1 MKIEELQQKKII
13 YRNKKLYAINNT
25 DTEVLD
31 EHSDFSL
38 GSITKIFTALTA
50 VILDEQGVLSLDENV
65 DKYLTS
71 KQLKGIKIIDLI
83 THTSG
88 LKGNYEGYDPEIGME
103 KEYKTLLDLFQD
115 YKKEK
120 MATGEKG
127 KYVYSNLGYNIL
139 GAVIESAT
147 GMNFEDVVREKI
159 FDPLGMKNSG
169 FGKTK
174 TTLYDFNKKKLTKF
188 IWNEI
193 NSSKADGGLRTTIFD
208 LLKFKNFTS
217 LINKTSLEKMKKFYF
232 LKFDSD
238 EDCWRLSHNGAQS
251 GVWTRLTFKYN
262 KDWSVKSQLIMLST
276 NAEILFF

>member
-25 DTEVLD
+25 DTEVLN

-38 GSITKIFTALTA
+38 ASITKIFTALTA
-50 VILDEQGVLSLDENV
+50 VILDEQGVLSLDDNV

-88 LKGNYEGYDPEIGME
+88 LKANYEGYDWEIGME
-103 KEYKTLLDLFQD
+103 KEYKTMLDLFQD

-127 KYVYSNLGYNIL
+127 KRVYSNLGYNIL
-139 GAVIESAT
+139 GAAIESAT
-147 GMNFEDVVREKI
+147 GTNFEDVVREKI
-159 FDPLGMKNSG
+159 FDTLGMKNSG

-188 IWNEI
+188 MWNEI

-217 LINKTSLEKMKKFYF
+217 LINKTSLEKMKSFYF
-232 LKFDSD
+232 LNFDSD
-238 EDCWRLSHNGAQS
+238 EDCWRLNHNGAQH
-251 GVWTRLTFKYN
+251 GVWTRLNFKYN
-262 KDWSVKSQLIMLST
+262 KDWSAKSQLIMLST
-276 NAEILFF
+276 NSEILGF